1 MIRRLLLI
9 ACLALGVVACG
20 NSGGTATGT
29 TNTTASSRVV
39 GSITVSAAA
48 SLTEAFTKIGED
60 FEAANAG
67 TSVKFTFDSSTTLAQ
82 QIVEGAPVDNFASA
96 DQANMIKLAD
106 AGKVIGTPVVI
117 ATNSLV
123 IVTKPGN
130 PTSIQSVADLVD
142 AGVVSLCGETVP
154 CGRFAQQVLDKA
166 AVTIPEDQITR
177 GQNVKTTI
185 SAVSEG
191 DAVAGIVYV
200 TDAAAA
206 GAAVSTV
213 TIPTE
218 INAVAT
224 YPMAVVTS
232 TMNEPLA
239 QAFLAYVAGPEA
251 QAVLRDAGFASP

>member
-1 MIRRLLLI
+1 LV
-9 ACLALGVVACG
+9 ACLALALVACG
-20 NSGGTATGT
+20 DSGGTATDT
-29 TNTTASSRVV
+29 TNTTASSGVV
-39 GSITVSAAA
+39 GTITVSAAA
-48 SLTEAFTKIGED
+48 SLTEAFTTIGKD
-60 FEAANAG
+60 FEAANPGA
-67 TSVKFTFDSSTTLAQ
+67 SVTFSFDSSTTLAQ
-82 QIVEGAPVDNFASA
+82 QIIDGAPADNFASA
-96 DQANMIKLAD
+96 DQANMTKLED
-106 AGKVIGTPVVI
+106 AGKVIGTPTVI
-117 ATNSLV
+117 AENSLV

-130 PTSIQSVADLVD
+130 PSNIQSVADLAN

-154 CGRFAQQVLDKA
+154 CGKFAQQVLDQA
-166 AVTIPEDQITR
+166 GVSIPEDQITR

-213 TIPTE
+213 AIPAE
-218 INAVAT
+218 INATAT

-239 QAFLAYVAGPEA
+239 QAFLAYVAGPDG
-251 QAVLRDAGFASP
+251 QAVLRDAGFAAP